1 MLGKLIMLL
10 QRDYSFVD
18 VRISQVMTAFE
29 TIAVRN
35 ENAHCLLKIWFL
47 FFFFLGL
54 HLTWRIE
61 GTNLKLSYMSM
72 GLGLE
77 QGSK

>member
-1 MLGKLIMLL
+1 MLL
-10 QRDYSFVD
+10 QRDNSFVD

-35 ENAHCLLKIWFL
+35 ENAHCLLKLKNMVFVLLLSGPTSYI
-47 FFFFLGL
+47 
-54 HLTWRIE
+54 WRIE